1 MVLLEALTKMLLFYL
16 RSRGIDEKDAKK
28 MMIEGFLAEAVQKIT
43 DKNFQQLFLNKL
55 ALSNEYKRY

>member
-1 MVLLEALTKMLLFYL
+1 
-16 RSRGIDEKDAKK
+16 